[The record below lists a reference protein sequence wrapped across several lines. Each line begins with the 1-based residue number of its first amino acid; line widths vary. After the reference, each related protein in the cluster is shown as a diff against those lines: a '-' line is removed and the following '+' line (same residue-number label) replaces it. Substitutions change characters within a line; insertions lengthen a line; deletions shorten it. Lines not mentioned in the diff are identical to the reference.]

1 MKYILNLVIVGAIV
15 FLAYALYM
23 GIQEPIQFRAEKDK
37 RKAAVV
43 TKLEEIRELQEM
55 HRLIRGEFAKSFD
68 DLKSVLASDSIPFVK
83 LLADPEDPENP
94 DKFIQEIT
102 YSSAADSVNSMGI
115 DMSTLQF
122 VPYTNNGSEFTMT
135 ADTLTYQKTLV
146 PVMECMTRWNVF
158 MGPYADQ
165 RYTKYDD
172 SYNPDRNIGFGSM
185 SSPNLEGNW
194 N

>member
-1 MKYILNLVIVGAIV
+1 MKYILNLVIIAIIG
-15 FLAYALYM
+15 FLGYALYV

-43 TKLEEIRELQEM
+43 SKLETIREMQEM
-55 HRLIRGEFAKSFD
+55 HRLIHGEFAKSFD
-68 DLKSVLASDSIPFVK
+68 SLRIVLSRDSIPFVK

-102 YSSAADSVNSMGI
+102 YSSAADSVASMGI
-115 DMSTLQF
+115 DLASLKY
-122 VPYTNNGSEFTMT
+122 VPYTNNAEEFTMQ

-146 PVMECMTRWNVF
+146 PVMECMTRWEAF
-158 MGPYADQ
+158 MGPYADP
-165 RYTKYDD
+165 RYGKYDD
-172 SYNPDRNIGFGSM
+172 TYDPKRNIGFGSM